1 MISNPSDKP
10 EYKHS
15 RIFKRKKQCS
25 SFVSVYMLTDY
36 EIKNTSYEREYQGR
50 IATSSQYTIY
60 YNYPLDK

>member
-50 IATSSQYTIY
+50 I
-60 YNYPLDK
+60 KK